1 MNKKES
7 SKSPLH
13 SFQEG
18 DMLTLECVGDV
29 EPKVSHLCGPPPL
42 ITGGNTD
49 WTETLTRALSGNT
62 GEPKRGKER
71 VMKLNFSDVP

>member
-18 DMLTLECVGDV
+18 DMLTLECVEDV
-29 EPKVSHLCGPPPL
+29 EQRESPTGHVPQSL
-42 ITGGNTD
+42 ITGGD
-49 WTETLTRALSGNT
+49 TLT
-62 GEPKRGKER
+62 
-71 VMKLNFSDVP
+71 